1 MVNFKDVILDTARAT
16 LRPFK
21 ESDLA
26 DFYEYAKVEGV
37 GEAAGWSHHKNI
49 EESKKI
55 LDIFMKNNDNFAIEY
70 KENHKLI
77 GSIGVKYPSH
87 NEFELEVGYVLSKDY
102 WGKGIMTMVLK
113 RLLKY
118 LFLDLKIKSIEITY
132 NNDNSKS
139 ARVAEK
145 NGFKFY
151 KFEDNIT
158 VVSLTREEYLKNTEI
173 YQMYDKNTLER
184 TNDIIYRGQTIP
196 ENLLA
201 SAVDVIIY
209 NRKTN
214 KYLLTKR
221 DRNKDTFPGYWE
233 FTGGMITHNE
243 DIEKSLL
250 REAYEE
256 TGLKVIDYKF
266 LYKMIVEN
274 ILFFTYIGY
283 VEDDKI
289 TLQKG
294 ETENYKWVTLDE
306 FKSIYETDDV
316 PYTQKLRIKS
326 FFEKFAS

>member
-1 MVNFKDVILDTARAT
+1 MVNFKDVILESARCT

-21 ESDLA
+21 ESDLS

-55 LDIFMKNNDNFAIEY
+55 LDIFIKNNDNLAIEY

-77 GSIGVKYPSH
+77 GSIGVKYPTH
-87 NEFELEVGYVLSKDY
+87 KEFEVEVGYVLSKDY

-132 NNDNSKS
+132 NNDNLKS

-145 NGFKFY
+145 NNFKFY
-151 KFEDNIT
+151 KNEDNIT
-158 VVSLTREEYLKNTEI
+158 IVSLTRDEYLKNTEI

-196 ENLLA
+196 NNLLA

-209 NRKTN
+209 NRKTD

-221 DRNKDTFPGYWE
+221 DKNKDTFPGYWE

-243 DIEKSLL
+243 DIEKSLV

-266 LYKMIVEN
+266 LYKMVVEN

-283 VEDDKI
+283 VEDDNIK
-289 TLQKG
+289 LQEG
-294 ETENYKWVTLDE
+294 ETEDYKWVSLDE
-306 FKSIYETDDV
+306 FKSIYETDEV
-316 PYTQKLRIKS
+316 PYTQKIRIKG
-326 FFEKFAS
+326 FFSIK